1 MIKRG
6 HLHNRLEPQSLDVVK
21 VMRLGEAAS
30 IDTRNDDTKV
40 VRSAIERRRWVLG
53 ILRLV
58 SRHG

>member
-1 MIKRG
+1 MIKQG
-6 HLHNRLEPQSLDVVK
+6 HLHNRLELQSLDVVK

-40 VRSAIERRRWVLG
+40 VRSAIERCRWVLG